1 MGKNIN
7 LAVNA
12 FDEHK
17 AKLDSLNKNKLNK
30 KKDEV
35 ISETI
40 QAMVAYIENFMSLQ
54 EKLSPLINNFKFV
67 KDTCQ
72 ILKERNVPPS
82 IDQLKKM
89 MDQRSKYLTKTLYV
103 SMYDQLMV
111 SHQLDKQYSEVY
123 F

>member
-1 MGKNIN
+1 MIGGYRKRETEEIREIEKSENMGKNIN

-40 QAMVAYIENFMSLQ
+40 
-54 EKLSPLINNFKFV
+54 
-67 KDTCQ
+67 
-72 ILKERNVPPS
+72 
-82 IDQLKKM
+82 
-89 MDQRSKYLTKTLYV
+89 
-103 SMYDQLMV
+103 
-111 SHQLDKQYSEVY
+111 
-123 F
+123 

>member
-12 FDEHK
+12 FDEHM

-40 QAMVAYIENFMSLQ
+40 QTMVAYIENFMSLQ
-54 EKLSPLINNFKFV
+54 EKFSPLINNFKFV
-67 KDTCQ
+67 KDTC
-72 ILKERNVPPS
+72 
-82 IDQLKKM
+82 
-89 MDQRSKYLTKTLYV
+89 
-103 SMYDQLMV
+103 
-111 SHQLDKQYSEVY
+111 
-123 F
+123 

>member
-12 FDEHK
+12 FDEYK

-40 QAMVAYIENFMSLQ
+40 QTMVAYIENFMSLQ

-67 KDTCQ
+67 KDTC
-72 ILKERNVPPS
+72 
-82 IDQLKKM
+82 
-89 MDQRSKYLTKTLYV
+89 
-103 SMYDQLMV
+103 
-111 SHQLDKQYSEVY
+111 
-123 F
+123 